1 MCAFINFI
9 SLRRILMPFS
19 VSMTLMDQELF
30 HIKNSHK
37 YYSLVLLLLKAKEE
51 KALPVLLRNLL
62 KLYAQNLSVVE
73 LKVSLDYKDNSKL
86 WTTITI
92 AHLTNMNSTKQWKIL
107 VLALLMLKSKLIS
120 LTSILI
126 AVVLLNMMSLFVQ
139 FVDPWTLLVKELLL
153 SVSRS

>member
-19 VSMTLMDQELF
+19 VSMTLMDLELF

-37 YYSLVLLLLKAKEE
+37 YYSLVLQLLKAKEE

-62 KLYAQNLSVVE
+62 KLYAKNLSVVE

-107 VLALLMLKSKLIS
+107 VLALLMLKSKLFS